1 MPRWFTSIALVL
13 TLLMLVPILLLVKA
27 RVTNSPLPR
36 YMIVFDMDNQD
47 KVKTQH
53 AFDLFADGRGMRTPP
68 EGVVA
73 RDEIVGDPHLS
84 DGRIGDAWATTFP
97 VPVDDALLR
106 RGRERYGVFCAP
118 CHGHSGEGDGMV
130 ALRANELMEGT
141 WVSPSNLHDAAVVER
156 PVGHLYNTIRRGV
169 RKMPP
174 YGSQV
179 PVLDR
184 WAIVSYVRALQL
196 SRGAGA
202 PSDLSADDRALLAA
216 D

>member
-1 MPRWFTSIALVL
+1 MPRWFTSIALIL
-13 TLLMLVPILLLVKA
+13 TLIMLIPILLLVKA

-53 AFDLFADGRGMRTPP
+53 EFALFADGRGMRTPP
-68 EGVVA
+68 EGTVA
-73 RDEIVGDPHLS
+73 RDEIVGNPHLS
-84 DGRIGDAWATTFP
+84 EGRVDGEWATAFP
-97 VPVDDALLR
+97 VPVDEALLR
-106 RGRERYGVFCAP
+106 RGQERYAIFCAP
-118 CHGHSGEGDGMV
+118 CHGAAGEGDGII
-130 ALRANELMEGT
+130 AQRANELMEGT
-141 WVSPSNLHDAAVVER
+141 WVPPTNLHDQTVVDR
-156 PVGHLYNTIRRGV
+156 PVGHLYNSIRRGI
-169 RKMPP
+169 RNMPP

-179 PVLDR
+179 PVHDR

-202 PSDLSADDRALLAA
+202 PTDLTAEDRALLAA